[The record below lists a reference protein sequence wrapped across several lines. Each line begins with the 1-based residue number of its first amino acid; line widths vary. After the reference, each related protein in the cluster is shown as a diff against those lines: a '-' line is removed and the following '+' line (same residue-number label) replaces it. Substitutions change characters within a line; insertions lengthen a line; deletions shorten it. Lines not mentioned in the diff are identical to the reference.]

1 VYEPPTYLKIV
12 YTKRANNSGIACTE
26 SFDTWQGQKV
36 ASYLNVHHITY
47 FYKLYGKPVN
57 PSCRK
62 VMPVFGEQ
70 DVFRERT

>member
-1 VYEPPTYLKIV
+1 MYEPPTYLKIV

-36 ASYLNVHHITY
+36 ASDLNVHHLTY
-47 FYKLYGKPVN
+47 FYKFYG
-57 PSCRK
+57 SYRK

-70 DVFRERT
+70 DV